1 MKNDVVFQFFQQKQ
15 KMALFPANAAIVT
28 TLSNYNSSK
37 LNSTPPPPPNF
48 GEGVMPCIIAY
59 LIVYLP
65 ENQKLNFFL
74 VK

>member
-37 LNSTPPPPPNF
+37 LNSTPPAPEFWGGSHAMYHWIPHCIPPRK
-48 GEGVMPCIIAY
+48 
-59 LIVYLP
+59 P
-65 ENQKLNFFL
+65 EVKLFFW
-74 VK
+74 